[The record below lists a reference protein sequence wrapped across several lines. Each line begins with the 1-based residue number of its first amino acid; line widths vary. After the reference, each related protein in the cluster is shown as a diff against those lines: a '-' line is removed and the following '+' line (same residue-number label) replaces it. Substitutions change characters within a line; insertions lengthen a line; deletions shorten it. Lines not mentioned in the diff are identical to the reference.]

1 MARRAPASCTR
12 AAPCPG
18 SRAGYHCPSAVD
30 IDALNDP
37 QRQAVTHRSGPLLI
51 LAGAGSGKTRVLT
64 MRIANLIHHG
74 VEPDRILAL
83 TFTNKAAREMRA
95 RLKTLLGRSPE
106 GLWVGTFHAIA
117 TRMLRPHADRLG
129 YRAGF
134 TIFDEEDSRSIL
146 KRALAELDVD
156 PKKHSVAIL
165 QAAISK
171 AKAEARQPGE
181 ITGRGAG

>member
-1 MARRAPASCTR
+1 MDLDT
-12 AAPCPG
+12 
-18 SRAGYHCPSAVD
+18 
-30 IDALNDP
+30 LNDP

-74 VEPDRILAL
+74 VEADRILAL
-83 TFTNKAAREMRA
+83 TFTNKAAREMKT
-95 RLKTLLGRSPE
+95 RLKALLGKAPD

-117 TRMLRPHADRLG
+117 TRMLRPHADRMG

-134 TIFDEEDSRSIL
+134 TIFDEDDSRSIL

-156 PKKHSVAIL
+156 PRKQSVAGME
-165 QAAISK
+165 AAMTK
-171 AKAEARQPGE
+171 AKGVTTWPEAVCSSR
-181 ITGRGAG
+181 TGD